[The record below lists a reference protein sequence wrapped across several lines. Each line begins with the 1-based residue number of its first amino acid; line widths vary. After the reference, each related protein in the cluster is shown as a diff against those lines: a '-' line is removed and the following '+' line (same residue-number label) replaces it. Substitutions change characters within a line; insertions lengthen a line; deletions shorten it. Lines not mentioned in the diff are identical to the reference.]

1 MKEEA
6 GRDLFRT
13 PQPVSGDSESSANS
27 LDLLTALIS
36 SLYLLSNL
44 SEKISLFINYFKSM
58 GSGVSPIVFKKKMK

>member
-6 GRDLFRT
+6 GRDLFRM

-44 SEKISLFINYFKSM
+44 S
-58 GSGVSPIVFKKKMK
+58 